1 MSADPIKTPKLGR
14 LLLAGVVFMVG
25 GGVVLANGIMSRA
38 QSKERL
44 VQWTN
49 DQAIPSVALATIAR
63 GAAEQ
68 SLVLPGTIQPYTK
81 VLINARVSGYLK
93 SWREDIG
100 AHVTAGQVLATIETP
115 DLDQQ
120 LDQAKADLATAV
132 ANEQLAALTAKRWR
146 ALVGTQ
152 SVAQQVADE
161 KSGDATAKQTIVDSA
176 QANVRRLEAMESFKI
191 LVAPFDGIVTARN
204 TDIGALINAGSS
216 AGQDLFEVSDL
227 HSVRIYV
234 QVPQSFS
241 AQLTPGL
248 KAVFEVPQYPGQQFN
263 ATLVTTSQ
271 AMNMNSRTMLV
282 QLQADN
288 ADGKLAAGSYAQVQF
303 QVPGNPT
310 ALRVPATALVVG
322 VSGIQVAVLSVD
334 NKVSMKTI
342 QIGRD
347 LGDSVE
353 VVAGLSP
360 SDKVIDSPPETL
372 QSGDPVRLAA
382 AAASP
387 ATSEAA
393 GPSLPTKVN

>member
-1 MSADPIKTPKLGR
+1 
-14 LLLAGVVFMVG
+14 
-25 GGVVLANGIMSRA
+25 
-38 QSKERL
+38 
-44 VQWTN
+44 
-49 DQAIPSVALATIAR
+49 
-63 GAAEQ
+63 
-68 SLVLPGTIQPYTK
+68 
-81 VLINARVSGYLK
+81 
-93 SWREDIG
+93 
-100 AHVTAGQVLATIETP
+100 VT
-115 DLDQQ
+115 
-120 LDQAKADLATAV
+120 
-132 ANEQLAALTAKRWR
+132 
-146 ALVGTQ
+146 
-152 SVAQQVADE
+152 DE
-161 KSGDATAKQTIVDSA
+161 KSGDATAKQAIVDSA
-176 QANVRRLEAMESFKI
+176 QANVRRLEAMEGFKT

-303 QVPGNPT
+303 QVPGNPN

-322 VSGIQVAVLSVD
+322 VSGIQVAVLSAD

-382 AAASP
+382 AAASS

-393 GPSLPTKVN
+393 GLGLPTKVN

>member
-1 MSADPIKTPKLGR
+1 MSADSIKTPKLGR
-14 LLLAGVVFMVG
+14 LLLLGLAFTVG
-25 GGVVLANGIMSRA
+25 GGAVLVSGITSRA
-38 QSKERL
+38 RSKEQV

-49 DQAIPSVALATIAR
+49 DQAIPSVALATIVH

-152 SVAQQVADE
+152 AVAQQVTDE
-161 KSGDATAKQTIVDSA
+161 KSGDATAKQAIVDSA
-176 QANVRRLEAMESFKI
+176 QANVRRLEAMEGFKT

-303 QVPGNPT
+303 QVPGNPN

-322 VSGIQVAVLSVD
+322 VSGIQVAVLSAD

-382 AAASP
+382 AAASS

-393 GPSLPTKVN
+393 GLGLPTKVN